1 MNQVKADKEM
11 IAEMQSL
18 LEQES
23 RKPANKRDYKMIEQL
38 SAAIYEATST
48 DDLSV
53 IAEKN
58 INQLAAQS
66 AEKSRKLRQSRWMRP
81 AVTLAACVVICL
93 CLNAWTIHTFGQ
105 NLPKTIYQITQGA
118 ISIRPSDLDPAI
130 IRLESSADDPY
141 GIRTEC
147 EKLGFSPLTPAY
159 IPTDMKLQDLTSND
173 APIKRVTFTYKSSKH
188 NNLQL
193 HYKYAVDQQV
203 YESIDFGFPSDHYQ
217 IHEETIGGKTV
228 LISWEDEV
236 FHAAF
241 CDSDAHIVY
250 HMSSNYIGYDESYR
264 VLCSYFE

>member
-23 RKPANKRDYKMIEQL
+23 RKPADKRDYKMIEQL

-58 INQLAAQS
+58 INQLAARS
-66 AEKSRKLRQSRWMRP
+66 AEKSRKLRRSCWMRP
-81 AVTLAACVVICL
+81 AVSLAAFVVICL
-93 CLNAWTIHTFGQ
+93 CLNAWTVHAFGMG
-105 NLPKTIYQITQGA
+105 LPETIYQIARGG
-118 ISIRPSDLDPAI
+118 ISLHPSDLDSPTI
-130 IRLESSADDPY
+130 ELETSEDDPY

-147 EKLGFSPLTPAY
+147 EKLGFSPLTPSY
-159 IPTDMKLQDLTSND
+159 LPEGMQLKDLTSND
-173 APIKRVTFTYKSSKH
+173 EQIKHITFTFRTNKR
-188 NNLQL
+188 NNLMIS
-193 HYKYAVDQQV
+193 YRYAEEQQF
-203 YESIDFGFPSDHYQ
+203 YDNSYFGFPSDHYQ

-236 FHAAF
+236 FHAVF
-241 CDSDAHIVY
+241 CDSDAHIIY
-250 HMSSNYIGYDESYR
+250 HMGSNHIGYDESYR